1 MTGLW
6 QVPSVVITLVAW
18 LSAPSSSLVDVA
30 RREAVRRQFVG
41 AAQAVVSN
49 ATLPA
54 PRPSDIPSA
63 GVDGAGVTEQPAQPA
78 EPVVAAP
85 EVPPADTE
93 QSWRERVSAV
103 RAALEKDEADAAR
116 LQATVAGLQRDVTS
130 RDDPA
135 QRAVLS
141 NQLAQ
146 AMADRQKAAT
156 KAEADRAAL
165 AALEEEARRQGVP
178 PGWVR

>member
-1 MTGLW
+1 
-6 QVPSVVITLVAW
+6 
-18 LSAPSSSLVDVA
+18 
-30 RREAVRRQFVG
+30 
-41 AAQAVVSN
+41 
-49 ATLPA
+49 
-54 PRPSDIPSA
+54 
-63 GVDGAGVTEQPAQPA
+63 
-78 EPVVAAP
+78 
-85 EVPPADTE
+85 
-93 QSWRERVSAV
+93 VSAL

-178 PGWVR
+178 PGWMR